1 MFLYSSVLTCYLI
14 KMKNI
19 ILVLFLTIVNLFV
32 FGQEK
37 KVNNYKFIVVPDR
50 FDFLKQNDEYNSSS
64 LTKFL
69 LKKNGFTVVLN
80 SEQYPKD
87 LRDNP
92 CNGLKALVLDKSS
105 VFKVK
110 VVIELR
116 DCSNRLLYTSEEG
129 VSRLKEFKK
138 GFQEAIRKAHAS
150 MNNIAYEPF
159 LLETIR
165 KDKKEIVIVDPV
177 LVKEGKEIKLKS
189 EIPAINNIK
198 KAVLVVPI
206 NNIVLASSVLYAQPV
221 ENGFQLINSKP
232 TVVFVILKTK
242 VKGVFIL
249 KDKNGVLY
257 KKEGVWIAEFYE
269 NGTFTE
275 KKYQVKF

>member
-1 MFLYSSVLTCYLI
+1 
-14 KMKNI
+14 MKNI
-19 ILVLFLTIVNLFV
+19 ILVLFLIMSNIFV

-37 KVNNYKFIVVPDR
+37 KVNNYKFIVVPDK
-50 FDFLKQNDEYNSSS
+50 FDFLNQRDKYKTSS

-87 LRDNP
+87 LINNP
-92 CNGLKALVLDKSS
+92 CSALNALVLDKSS
-105 VFKVK
+105 MFKVK
-110 VVIELR
+110 VIIELR

-138 GFQEAIRKAHAS
+138 GFQEAIRNAYAS
-150 MNNIAYEPF
+150 MGNIVYEPF

-189 EIPAINNIK
+189 EIPAINNIE

>member
-50 FDFLKQNDEYNSSS
+50 FDFLKQKDEYKTSS

-92 CNGLKALVLDKSS
+92 CSGLKALVLDKSS
-105 VFKVK
+105 MFKVK
-110 VVIELR
+110 VIIELR
-116 DCSNRLLYTSEEG
+116 DCSNKILYTSDEG
-129 VSRLKEFKK
+129 VSKLKEFKK
-138 GFQEAIRKAHAS
+138 GFQEAIRNAHAS
-150 MNNIAYEPF
+150 MNDIAYEPF
-159 LLETIR
+159 LLETIG
-165 KDKKEIVIVDPV
+165 KDKKEIVTVNPV
-177 LVKEGKEIKLKS
+177 LVKEGKEVKL
-189 EIPAINNIK
+189 EVELPVINNIE
-198 KAVLVVPI
+198 AAQISPI
-206 NNIVLASSVLYAQPV
+206 NNIALSTTLYAQPK
-221 ENGFQLINSKP
+221 ENGFQLINLKP
-232 TVVFVILKTK
+232 QVVFVILNTS
-242 VKGVFIL
+242 VKGVFVI
-249 KDKNGVLY
+249 KDKNGLLY
-257 KKEGVWIAEFYE
+257 KKGENWIAEFYE
-269 NGTFTE
+269 NGKLIE